1 MRHMFYANNRNP
13 IASRGS
19 DKKADFFKNRNNS
32 GKLFGFSA
40 QSKNSMNRSG
50 DPIADKVSDLLQLY
64 AQDEETRL
72 EIIGKLSMYRA
83 NATIARQ
90 CNDPKSEKTLKKEF
104 IKYLDQKFYERK
116 R

>member
-1 MRHMFYANNRNP
+1 M
-13 IASRGS
+13 
-19 DKKADFFKNRNNS
+19 K
-32 GKLFGFSA
+32 
-40 QSKNSMNRSG
+40 RSS

-104 IKYLDQKFYERK
+104 INYLDQKFNERRGK
-116 R
+116 SWD